1 METLTYKKLQ
11 ILCSEKGY
19 KGYSK
24 YKKKKELIDFIKK
37 QMMNE
42 IEKKVKN
49 ELLKEVSNEIS
60 NEIEKKTNNVNNES
74 TELIVQKVE
83 DQPALQVNENKR
95 KNHNECLGRTVEYFI
110 SKMYFNEN
118 VDTIFKPELI
128 DLKLIQK
135 DMELFE
141 KLKTFYPYLQYI
153 GNSDNKYD
161 FKYNDINDGEK
172 TKYVSVK
179 SNFNGK
185 KVCPQVIGQTTFKKY
200 KSYFKIDENY
210 TKAEL
215 KVYIMEHIDE
225 ILKTYLKYTFHCD
238 IIYYFKERKKN
249 YLQIV
254 KYDESRLNNV
264 EFEKGFVSF
273 SHIKNKKDWNESST
287 VYYTLNNKTISI
299 GEFQVH
305 NNRDNIKFRWNFDK
319 IVELCGFE
327 TINI

>member
-1 METLTYKKLQ
+1 METLTIKELQ
-11 ILCSEKGY
+11 LLCREKGY

-24 YKKKKELIDFIKK
+24 YKKYELILFIKK
-37 QMMNE
+37 EM
-42 IEKKVKN
+42 EKNIIAEEKQAQEEVIKETQEVEKQIVK
-49 ELLKEVSNEIS
+49 EE
-60 NEIEKKTNNVNNES
+60 
-74 TELIVQKVE
+74 
-83 DQPALQVNENKR
+83 KR

-110 SKMYFNEN
+110 SKMYFDNEYEEDIN
-118 VDTIFKPELI
+118 KIFKPELI

-172 TKYVSVK
+172 IKYVSVK

-210 TKAEL
+210 TKDEL

-238 IIYYFKERKKN
+238 IIYYFKEKKKN

-273 SHIKNKKDWNESST
+273 SHIKNKKDWNESTT
-287 VYYTLNNKTISI
+287 VYYTLNDKTISI

-327 TINI
+327 TINV

>member
-1 METLTYKKLQ
+1 MNNKKMETLTIKELQ
-11 ILCSEKGY
+11 LLCREKGY

-24 YKKKKELIDFIKK
+24 YKKYELILFIKK
-37 QMMNE
+37 EM
-42 IEKKVKN
+42 EKNIIAEEVIKETQEVEKQIVK
-49 ELLKEVSNEIS
+49 EE
-60 NEIEKKTNNVNNES
+60 
-74 TELIVQKVE
+74 
-83 DQPALQVNENKR
+83 KR

-110 SKMYFNEN
+110 SKMYFDNESEEDIN
-118 VDTIFKPELI
+118 KIFKPELI

-172 TKYVSVK
+172 IKYVSVK

-210 TKAEL
+210 TKDEL

-238 IIYYFKERKKN
+238 IIYYFKEKKKN

-273 SHIKNKKDWNESST
+273 SHIKNKKDWNESTT
-287 VYYTLNNKTISI
+287 VYYTLNDKTISI

-327 TINI
+327 TINV

>member
-1 METLTYKKLQ
+1 MERLTLKELIQ
-11 ILCSEKGY
+11 LCQEKEY

-37 QMMNE
+37 QMINE
-42 IEKKVKN
+42 IEEKVK
-49 ELLKEVSNEIS
+49 KEIS
-60 NEIEKKTNNVNNES
+60 NETEEKLSNVNNQN
-74 TELIVQKVE
+74 TELVVQKDEV
-83 DQPALQVNENKR
+83 QPFSQLKENKR

-110 SKMYFNEN
+110 SKMYFDNESEEDIN
-118 VDTIFKPELI
+118 KIFKPELI

-153 GNSDNKYD
+153 GNNDNKYD

-287 VYYTLNNKTISI
+287 VYYTLNDKTISI

-327 TINI
+327 TINV